1 MKVFDIPEL
10 VNIILSYL
18 SPYDQLMLLCS
29 KRKLMIMFSSNINDI
44 RQRIIDAKHSHLS
57 KYLNLQNSISY
68 EILLLLLVNQPNY
81 FDQTILT
88 QKLIISIQ
96 NIIYYLI
103 LIHEIHLPNRNNHY
117 LGKNILTSN
126 KDKLFIQLLYTKD
139 TFKKHHKNTH
149 KDNHKDKLEKLLS
162 LYGKRIQEIGDKLSF
177 IKNRS
182 LIRDSTAL
190 SPLIYEY
197 QYFLSLVNNWF
208 NY

>member
-1 MKVFDIPEL
+1 MEVFDIPEL

-18 SPYDQLMLLCS
+18 SPHDQLMLLS
-29 KRKLMIMFSSNINDI
+29 SNRKLTIMFSSNINDI
-44 RQRIIDAKHSHLS
+44 RQRIIEEKHSHLS

-81 FDQTILT
+81 LEQTMLT
-88 QKLIISIQ
+88 QKLIIGIH
-96 NIIYYLI
+96 NIIYYLT
-103 LIHEIHLPNRNNHY
+103 LIYEIQLPNLNNHY
-117 LGKNILTSN
+117 LGKNTLLSN
-126 KDKLFIQLLYTKD
+126 KDKLFVQLSYTKD
-139 TFKKHHKNTH
+139 TYKKHRKNTRKNTH
-149 KDNHKDKLEKLLS
+149 QDKLDKLLS
-162 LYGKRIQEIGDKLSF
+162 LYGKRIQEIGDKLAF
-177 IKNRS
+177 IKNMS